1 MRTRTCSIG
10 AAGTALATLL
20 GCSEAAIGV
29 NCTDEARPGL
39 VVTVRDSVTTA
50 TLSGAQVVARTAT
63 TADTSRGDL
72 PNGAYALAYETPGT
86 YEVTVEK
93 AGYRLWMRGNVRVTR
108 DECHVKT
115 VSLTALLQPQS

>member
-63 TADTSRGDL
+63 TADTSREDRVAH
-72 PNGAYALAYETPGT
+72 GAPPTSVL
-86 YEVTVEK
+86 
-93 AGYRLWMRGNVRVTR
+93 
-108 DECHVKT
+108 T
-115 VSLTALLQPQS
+115 VSEPQRT